1 MASLVREILSSQKVT
16 SFPLAV
22 KDIVFGFT
30 VQWRVCGS
38 PLQSDNDAFIL
49 LFSTLVLNSELHY
62 SSSAYRPTLDDF
74 IYWVHGVNVPRDL
87 LEEIY
92 SDIRSRPLY
101 S

>member
-16 SFPLAV
+16 SFPPAV
-22 KDIVFGFT
+22 NDIVFGFA
-30 VQWRVCGS
+30 VQWRARGS
-38 PLQSDNDAFIL
+38 SLQSDDDAFIL
-49 LFSTLVLNSELHY
+49 LFSALVLNSELHC
-62 SSSAYRPTLDDF
+62 SSSAYRPSLDDF
-74 IYWVHGVNVPRDL
+74 IYWVHGVDAPRDL